1 MSKIDKEA
9 LIADFE
15 SAWAQAVKN
24 LQDSQFDNRYWSGYR
39 DAFTDALGVLY
50 DGVNEK

>member
-1 MSKIDKEA
+1 MSEIDKEA

-15 SAWAQAVKN
+15 AAWGEAVKN
-24 LQDSQFDNRYWSGYR
+24 LLKSPLDKEYWSGYR

-50 DGVNEK
+50 DGIHEK